1 MNNVADPVIM
11 AIKPMFAKMIYE
23 GRKVWEFRKTPPPLM
38 RLVYVYESA
47 PVSAITGTLLFRSK
61 VEGILD
67 DVWET
72 VTRSNVFTKNGTG
85 IGYDALRAYVG
96 NSQTV
101 AALRV
106 CAPEKMD
113 KPVKILFRPPLNW
126 CSLTAAARRGFRA
139 GNVVGRTKMSY
150 ETNETEEKE

>member
-1 MNNVADPVIM
+1 MNNFDAPVIM
-11 AIKPMFAKMIYE
+11 AIKPRFAKLIYE
-23 GRKVWEFRKTPPPLM
+23 GSKVWEFRKTPPPLM

-72 VTRSNVFTKNGTG
+72 VTRAKVFTCNGTG
-85 IGYDALRAYVG
+85 IGYDALREYVG
-96 NSQTV
+96 DSQTV

-106 CAPEKMD
+106 CAVEKMD
-113 KPVKILFRPPLNW
+113 KPVKILFRPPQNW
-126 CSLTAAARRGFRA
+126 CTLSDVVRRAFYPDNVEGGNAR
-139 GNVVGRTKMSY
+139 
-150 ETNETEEKE
+150 

>member
-11 AIKPMFAKMIYE
+11 AIKPRFAKLIYE

-38 RLVYVYESA
+38 RLVFVYESA
-47 PVSAITGTLLFRSK
+47 PVSAITGTLMFRSK

-72 VTRSNVFTKNGTG
+72 VSRSKVFTFNGTG
-85 IGYDALRAYVG
+85 IGYDALREYVG
-96 NSQTV
+96 NSPTV

-106 CAPEKMD
+106 CCVERID
-113 KPVKILFRPPLNW
+113 TPVKVSFRPPLNW
-126 CSLTAAARRGFRA
+126 CSLTAAARRGFCA
-139 GNVVGRTKMSY
+139 GNVEGGNAR
-150 ETNETEEKE
+150 

>member
-1 MNNVADPVIM
+1 MKNLAAPVIM
-11 AIKPMFAKMIYE
+11 AIKPRYAKMIYE

-38 RLVYVYESA
+38 RLVYVYESE

-72 VTRSNVFTKNGTG
+72 VTRSKLFTKNGTG

-106 CAPEKMD
+106 CAGERID
-113 KPVKILFRPPLNW
+113 TPVKVAFRPPLNW
-126 CSLTAAARRGFRA
+126 CSLTAAARRGFCA
-139 GNVVGRTKMSY
+139 SNVEGGNAR
-150 ETNETEEKE
+150 